1 MAAHWAQSCSCSVG
15 WFEMSKSFLLFVIL
29 RTYLSIT
36 LPIGRHSG
44 NNPDDFQKSWTDPP
58 YFVDPLEI
66 LNISCPM
73 YNGKHERNLL
83 CAVDVNDYGQL
94 LPDMKIKDS
103 I

>member
-1 MAAHWAQSCSCSVG
+1 M
-15 WFEMSKSFLLFVIL
+15 
-29 RTYLSIT
+29 
-36 LPIGRHSG
+36 PIGRHSG

-83 CAVDVNDYGQL
+83 CAVDINDYGQL

-103 I
+103 IWKFLRNFGNFDWFLQSL

>member
-1 MAAHWAQSCSCSVG
+1 M
-15 WFEMSKSFLLFVIL
+15 
-29 RTYLSIT
+29 
-36 LPIGRHSG
+36 PIGRHSG
-44 NNPDDFQKSWTDPP
+44 NNPDDFQNSWTDPP

-83 CAVDVNDYGQL
+83 CAVDVNNYGQL

-103 I
+103 IWKFPRMFWFFSDFYKLCVNEKVEKFFSIEML

>member
-1 MAAHWAQSCSCSVG
+1 M
-15 WFEMSKSFLLFVIL
+15 
-29 RTYLSIT
+29 
-36 LPIGRHSG
+36 PIGRHSG

-83 CAVDVNDYGQL
+83 CAVDVDDYGQL
-94 LPDMKIKDS
+94 LPDIKIKDS
-103 I
+103 VWKFPRNFWFSVISTNFVSTSHKQKAEKFFFSIELL